1 MSQLIR
7 AREQILGEWQR
18 LKQQWDIT
26 SSQWGDAARFRFE
39 QEFWQEYEPTI
50 NAYIKQLDNLNSIID
65 QARQEVE

>member
-18 LKQQWDIT
+18 LKQQWQAT

-39 QEFWQEYEPTI
+39 REFWQEYEPTI

-65 QARQEVE
+65 KARQEVK